1 MTESR
6 TLEIV
11 VGAFV
16 LLGLLAVLAL
26 SMQVSNLTT
35 LAGSN
40 GYEVT
45 VKFDNIGGLKV
56 RSPVKMAGVQIGRV
70 SSIKLDGQTY
80 QADVTLDI
88 ERKYNKIPTDTSAKI
103 YTAGLLGE
111 QYISLEAGGDDE
123 YLKQGSEITLVS
135 NAVVLE
141 QVISQFLYSKAA
153 DKK

>member
-16 LLGLLAVLAL
+16 LLGLLALLAL

-35 LAGSN
+35 FSGNN

-80 QADVTLDI
+80 QADLFPWSDGIRVRGAAPMTSPWRTI
-88 ERKYNKIPTDTSAKI
+88 QMTDTPG
-103 YTAGLLGE
+103 GLIE
-111 QYISLEAGGDDE
+111 
-123 YLKQGSEITLVS
+123 S
-135 NAVVLE
+135 NLILTFDLPLLNPARFTTTNLASFA
-141 QVISQFLYSKAA
+141 I
-153 DKK
+153 